1 MRSSIQLG
9 RIFGIPI
16 GINYSWIVIFLL
28 VTTSLSGYYFPSV
41 HPEWSPALLW
51 AVGAATSVLFFASV
65 LVHELAHS
73 AVSIAQGIPVQSI
86 TLFIFGGVA
95 SIAAEPKR
103 ARDEFFMA
111 LAGPLAS
118 LGLALFFWLVT
129 LLTARVLVPLSSL
142 SSWLA
147 WINLSLAVFNLIPG
161 FPLDGGRVFRAI
173 VWWITGNLTSATRI
187 ATILGRVVAYMF
199 VILGVLAVFRGD
211 IDGLWL
217 AFIGWFLDSAA
228 IQSLRQVELREA
240 LRGVKAGDIMTQ
252 ECAYV
257 PEQLTVDLFVHNYLL
272 PQSRRC
278 FLLTDRGRLTGMVT
292 MHRIKEVPR
301 DKWEE
306 THVGAIMTPFDSVKH
321 VQVTDDALS
330 VLELM
335 DHEDVNQVPVMD
347 GENLVG
353 LISRDNVVHFI
364 HTRTELGA

>member
-1 MRSSIQLG
+1 MKSSIQIG

-16 GINYSWIVIFLL
+16 GINYSWIIIFLL
-28 VTTSLSGYYFPSV
+28 VTTSLSGYYFPTV
-41 HPEWSPALLW
+41 HPEWPPVLLW
-51 AVGAATSVLFFASV
+51 VVGATTSVLFFASV
-65 LVHELAHS
+65 VVHELAHS
-73 AVSIAQGIPVQSI
+73 AVSIAQGVPVDSI

-95 SIAAEPKR
+95 SISSEPKR
-103 ARDEFFMA
+103 ARDEFLMA
-111 LAGPLAS
+111 VAGPLAS
-118 LGLALFFWLVT
+118 LGLALFFWVVA
-129 LLTARVLVPLSSL
+129 LLTSHLLVPLSSL

-161 FPLDGGRVFRAI
+161 FPLDGGRVFRAG
-173 VWWITGNLTSATRI
+173 VWWITGNLTNATRI
-187 ATILGRVVAYMF
+187 ATVLGKVVAYMF

-228 IQSLRQVELREA
+228 SQSMRQVQLREA

-257 PEQLTVDLFVHNYLL
+257 PEHLTVDLFVHNYLL

-292 MHRIKEVPR
+292 MHKLKEVPR
-301 DKWEE
+301 DKWQD
-306 THVGAIMTPFDSVKH
+306 THVGDIMTPFDSVKH

-335 DHEDVNQVPVMD
+335 DREDVNQVPVMA
-347 GENLVG
+347 GETLVG

-364 HTRTELGA
+364 NTRAELGT